1 MLNVLKTETQRHEN
15 NPAITKLSK
24 LIDYEILLFQ
34 MTQTLEEWPRKAL
47 ENATMIAKCRQCF
60 SVPNTDAVA
69 PRLEILDA
77 CAAMLLNLNE
87 PAILVSGDVRYPSS
101 ELYSAVAN
109 TITDLEQ
116 QKTNAMK
123 KICRDAWDLVLP
135 MFAINNPTT
144 APANTN
150 KRGGASGTG
159 GNATTSSSNNN
170 NGNNNGGGTS
180 TPNVRDSPTIIVG
193 TSLLPFLKKLRDPL
207 RKWDQIRLCD
217 PFKLNK
223 SCTISVAISIMLSLL
238 ARLHNILDDETNME
252 LNTDYMHLWPTSVS
266 K

>member
-34 MTQTLEEWPRKAL
+34 MTQTLEEWPRKAIDGT
-47 ENATMIAKCRQCF
+47 TMITKCKQCF
-60 SVPNTDAVA
+60 LAVSGSDGVV

-87 PAILVSGDVRYPSS
+87 PSVLVSAEVRYPSS

-109 TITDLEQ
+109 TIIDLEQ
-116 QKTNAMK
+116 QKTNALK

-135 MFAINNPTT
+135 MFGSNST
-144 APANTN
+144 AAVPANTN
-150 KRGGASGTG
+150 KRGGTSGTG
-159 GNATTSSSNNN
+159 NNAAASGSNNN
-170 NGNNNGGGTS
+170 NGNNNGGGTN
-180 TPNVRDSPTIIVG
+180 TPNVRDSPTIIVS

-207 RKWDQIRLCD
+207 R
-217 PFKLNK
+217 
-223 SCTISVAISIMLSLL
+223 
-238 ARLHNILDDETNME
+238 E
-252 LNTDYMHLWPTSVS
+252 
-266 K
+266 